1 MSVDFAA
8 LAMAMVSGVSD
19 VRACLV
25 VSRDGLAL
33 GAYPASEEEKALT
46 VWSRV
51 AALGEVE
58 RGFVALRDEVWAFS
72 RRGPYAAL
80 ATGHPSARVGVLLD
94 GLDQMLLA
102 AEEARVRK
110 EAIRPPPEREAA
122 APDALHGPRTPLHPV
137 SREDDEQPGSGES
150 SPREALERTGVSAW
164 VERLRA
170 QASQA
175 KASSAVVTEE
185 PPTVAHETP
194 AVTEESSTGPDPDVD
209 SDPPDPQDSP
219 EASPPGEAGRGRGS
233 GWEVDRASLNR
244 EFAGLL
250 IEGQDDEGK
259 Q

>member
-1 MSVDFAA
+1 MAVDFAA

-33 GAYPASEEEKALT
+33 GAYPASEEERALT
-46 VWSRV
+46 VWSRM

-58 RGFVALRDEVWAFS
+58 RGFVALREEVWAFC

-94 GLDQMLLA
+94 ALDQMLLA

-110 EAIRPPPEREAA
+110 EAIRPTQEREAA
-122 APDALHGPRTPLHPV
+122 APDALRGPRTPLHPI
-137 SREDDEQPGSGES
+137 SREDTDHPPPDES
-150 SPREALERTGVSAW
+150 SPRAAPEQSGVSAW

-175 KASSAVVTEE
+175 KASATVTEEPSIVADEPAVVTEGSLE
-185 PPTVAHETP
+185 AQHPGDPGP
-194 AVTEESSTGPDPDVD
+194 A
-209 SDPPDPQDSP
+209 
-219 EASPPGEAGRGRGS
+219 RGS
-233 GWEVDRASLNR
+233 GWEVDRAALNR

-250 IEGQDDEGK
+250 TEGQDDEGE
-259 Q
+259 QGMNGSAR

>member
-8 LAMAMVSGVSD
+8 LAMAMVSGVPD

-33 GAYPASEEEKALT
+33 GACPASEEEKALT

-94 GLDQMLLA
+94 GLDQLLLA

-110 EAIRPPPEREAA
+110 EAIRPAQERDAA
-122 APDALHGPRTPLHPV
+122 APDSIRGPRTPLHPV
-137 SREDDEQPGSGES
+137 TREDAEQPGTED
-150 SPREALERTGVSAW
+150 SPREALERSGVSAW

-175 KASSAVVTEE
+175 AASATVTEE
-185 PPTVAHETP
+185 PSTATDEPSTATDEPST
-194 AVTEESSTGPDPDVD
+194 ATDIATEEDSS
-209 SDPPDPQDSP
+209 
-219 EASPPGEAGRGRGS
+219 EAAPPGDAPDRPRGS
-233 GWEVDRASLNR
+233 GWEVDRAALNR

-250 IEGQDDEGK
+250 SEGQDDEGE

>member
-8 LAMAMVSGVSD
+8 LAMAVVSGVPD

-46 VWSRV
+46 VWSRM

-58 RGFVALRDEVWAFS
+58 RGFVALRDEVWAFC

-110 EAIRPPPEREAA
+110 EAIRPAQERDA
-122 APDALHGPRTPLHPV
+122 APDAPRGPRTSLHPG
-137 SREDDEQPGSGES
+137 SREDTDQMGSVEV
-150 SPREALERTGVSAW
+150 SPREQLEQTGVSAW
-164 VERLRA
+164 VDRLRA

-175 KASSAVVTEE
+175 NASATVTEE
-185 PPTVAHETP
+185 PAT
-194 AVTEESSTGPDPDVD
+194 VTEESSQHDPDAEPD
-209 SDPPDPQDSP
+209 RSDQSSEEPR
-219 EASPPGEAGRGRGS
+219 PGDGERPKGS

-250 IEGQDDEGK
+250 VEGQDDDGER
-259 Q
+259 

>member
-8 LAMAMVSGVSD
+8 LAMAVVSGVPD
-19 VRACLV
+19 VRACLI

-94 GLDQMLLA
+94 GLDQLLLA

-110 EAIRPPPEREAA
+110 EAIRPAQEREAA
-122 APDALHGPRTPLHPV
+122 APDALRGPRTPLHPV
-137 SREDDEQPGSGES
+137 SREDDDQPASVES
-150 SPREALERTGVSAW
+150 SPREALEKSGVSAW

-175 KASSAVVTEE
+175 QASATVTEEPSTVADEPAVVTEE
-185 PPTVAHETP
+185 
-194 AVTEESSTGPDPDVD
+194 SSP
-209 SDPPDPQDSP
+209 PPDPQESP
-219 EASPPGEAGRGRGS
+219 EAQPPGDPERARGS
-233 GWEVDRASLNR
+233 GWEVDRAALNR

-250 IEGQDDEGK
+250 SEGQDDEGK
-259 Q
+259 

>member
-8 LAMAMVSGVSD
+8 LAMAVVSGVPD

-46 VWSRV
+46 VWSRM

-58 RGFVALRDEVWAFS
+58 RGFVALRDEVWAFC

-80 ATGHPSARVGVLLD
+80 ASGHPSARVGVLLD

-110 EAIRPPPEREAA
+110 EAIRPAPERESATA
-122 APDALHGPRTPLHPV
+122 DALRGPRTSLHPG
-137 SREDDEQPGSGES
+137 SREDTDRPVSAES
-150 SPREALERTGVSAW
+150 SPRASLEKSGVSAW
-164 VERLRA
+164 VDRLRSEAIKA
-170 QASQA
+170 QASA
-175 KASSAVVTEE
+175 TVTEG
-185 PPTVAHETP
+185 PSTL
-194 AVTEESSTGPDPDVD
+194 TEEASPEPEDVNAD
-209 SDPPDPQDSP
+209 SPDPQESLEAQRP
-219 EASPPGEAGRGRGS
+219 EDGARGTG
-233 GWEVDRASLNR
+233 GDVDRASLNR

-250 IEGQDDEGK
+250 VEGQDDDGE